1 MGQGDATLI
10 QTAGKNILIDSGT
23 RASSDILLN
32 YLKAQGVT
40 ELELCVATHPHEDH
54 IGGMP
59 DVLNAF
65 TVKELYMPTKTTT
78 TKIFQSMV
86 ETAQQ
91 RGVTITPA
99 KVGDTFTIGDANL
112 QILFPDREYKDL
124 NNNSVTIQM
133 SLGGKTFLF
142 TGDNEKESE
151 ATILS
156 NFGNALK
163 SDVFQAGHHGSD
175 TSNTAAF
182 LQAVSPAIVVI
193 SCGQDN
199 SYGHPHAEVLQR
211 FEQLGATIYR
221 TDLDG
226 TIVITIESGY
236 AQRTE
241 RIIVLCIL
249 LTDLKETL
257 LLLRQTKPCWTF
269 HVLSFPPRHRRVT
282 CCKKMGMCMSST
294 APQQKNEKK
303 KSIRLMKGI
312 WG

>member
-1 MGQGDATLI
+1 MLKSFRRTAALLLGTLLLLSGCTVSDVLQSYQIAPPPAQVQQTSSATVHYINVGQGDATLI

-23 RASSDILLN
+23 RASSSTLVN

-59 DVLNAF
+59 DVMNEF

-91 RGVTITPA
+91 RGVSVTPA

-112 QILFPDREYKDL
+112 QILFPDREYKSL
-124 NNNSVTIQM
+124 NNNSVTIQL

-151 ATILS
+151 AIILS

-163 SDVFQAGHHGSD
+163 SDVFQAGHHGSN
-175 TSNTAAF
+175 TSNTAEF
-182 LQAVSPAIVVI
+182 LQAVSPSIIVI
-193 SCGQDN
+193 SCGQNN
-199 SYGHPHAEVLQR
+199 SYGHPHEEVLQR
-211 FEQLGATIYR
+211 FDQLGAAIYR

-226 TIVITIESGY
+226 NIVIAIDNG
-236 AQRTE
+236 
-241 RIIVLCIL
+241 
-249 LTDLKETL
+249 TL
-257 LLLRQTKPCWTF
+257 S
-269 HVLSFPPRHRRVT
+269 V
-282 CCKKMGMCMSST
+282 
-294 APQQKNEKK
+294 QK
-303 KSIRLMKGI
+303 GA
-312 WG
+312 

>member
-1 MGQGDATLI
+1 MLKSIRRAAVLLLGSVLLLSGCTVSDILQSYQITPPAQVQQTGSAAVHYIDVGQGDATLI

-23 RASSDILLN
+23 RASSSTLAD
-32 YLKAQGVT
+32 YLKKQGVT
-40 ELELCVATHPHEDH
+40 ELELCIATHPHEDH

-59 DVLNAF
+59 TVINEF

-99 KVGDTFTIGDANL
+99 NVGDTFTVGDATL

-124 NNNSVTIQM
+124 NNNSVTVQM
-133 SLGGKTFLF
+133 SLGGKIFLF

-156 NFGNALK
+156 SFGNTLK

-175 TSNTAAF
+175 TSNTIGF
-182 LQAVSPAIVVI
+182 LQAVSPTIIVI
-193 SCGQDN
+193 SCGQGN
-199 SYGHPHAEVLQR
+199 SYGHPHEEVMQR
-211 FEQLGATIYR
+211 FKQFGAAVYR

-226 TIVITIESGY
+226 NIVISVDNG
-236 AQRTE
+236 
-241 RIIVLCIL
+241 
-249 LTDLKETL
+249 TL
-257 LLLRQTKPCWTF
+257 S
-269 HVLSFPPRHRRVT
+269 V
-282 CCKKMGMCMSST
+282 
-294 APQQKNEKK
+294 QKGE
-303 KSIRLMKGI
+303 
-312 WG
+312 

>member
-1 MGQGDATLI
+1 MRKPLRRAAALLLGSFLLLSGCTVSDVLQSYQIDPPPAQVQQTGSASVHYIDVGQGDATLI

-32 YLKAQGVT
+32 YLREQGVT

-59 DVLNAF
+59 DVINEF

-99 KVGDTFTIGDANL
+99 KVGDTFTIGDASL
-112 QILFPDREYKDL
+112 QVLFPDREYKDL
-124 NNNSVTIQM
+124 NNNSVTIQL

-151 ATILS
+151 AAIVS

-175 TSNTAAF
+175 TSNTAGF
-182 LQAVSPAIVVI
+182 LQLVSPSIIVI
-193 SCGQDN
+193 SCGEGN
-199 SYGHPHAEVLQR
+199 SYGHPHEKVLER
-211 FEQLGATIYR
+211 FSQLGAAVYR

-226 TIVITIESGY
+226 TIVITIDNGTLSV
-236 AQRTE
+236 Q
-241 RIIVLCIL
+241 
-249 LTDLKETL
+249 KE
-257 LLLRQTKPCWTF
+257 
-269 HVLSFPPRHRRVT
+269 
-282 CCKKMGMCMSST
+282 
-294 APQQKNEKK
+294 N
-303 KSIRLMKGI
+303 
-312 WG
+312 